1 VGLGGAAGLAGG
13 TVGAAWAVVAV
24 VSADG
29 SGAGGGL
36 DGVTAHQSPTPRKS
50 AAPRAGSHMGD
61 FGSSSG
67 GAAVESTMAGTS
79 YHTLAQNVVPTLARD
94 QRLHL
99 DGAMLRFVKH
109 SSCLAASLA
118 LACIAAPALAQST
131 RPPALPPLPAQGAT
145 AAVAT
150 TPAAGTP
157 AANSA
162 AMPTPAQLYE
172 HVTRGIVAIEHN
184 GVPTA
189 IGTVLGGDGRIL
201 TALSGLGGSEGA
213 DVRYA
218 DGTTVHAKVG
228 HSDRDS
234 DLALLVPQAGRWTDG
249 LSASETDPAR
259 TALRAMLP
267 GKGAHMAP
275 AEAGVKGRVDAH
287 ARDGTPLLQML
298 DIDLKGPPIAGA
310 PLLDSTGGVVGVLVR
325 ACKGIPQ
332 TQPDS
337 PWAGWGGAPQAAPK
351 TAACAPVVLGAPVTT
366 IRSFLAKTP
375 STAVAPAPW
384 LGIRGE
390 AQTQGSTRGVKLTA
404 VAPQSPADKGGL
416 KAGTDTIVAVEGQP
430 IDSPDGLAAAI
441 GKHAPGDTVKLLVF
455 SGDKFREVPVT
466 LRTAP

>member
-1 VGLGGAAGLAGG
+1 
-13 TVGAAWAVVAV
+13 
-24 VSADG
+24 
-29 SGAGGGL
+29 
-36 DGVTAHQSPTPRKS
+36 
-50 AAPRAGSHMGD
+50 
-61 FGSSSG
+61 
-67 GAAVESTMAGTS
+67 
-79 YHTLAQNVVPTLARD
+79 
-94 QRLHL
+94 
-99 DGAMLRFVKH
+99 MLRLVKH
-109 SSCLAASLA
+109 TSVLSASLA
-118 LACIAAPALAQST
+118 LACVALPALAQT
-131 RPPALPPLPAQGAT
+131 TKPAALPPLPAQGAPAATT
-145 AAVAT
+145 AAPAT
-150 TPAAGTP
+150 ATNSPAL
-157 AANSA
+157 
-162 AMPTPAQLYE
+162 PTPAQLYE

-228 HSDRDS
+228 HSDRDN

-249 LSASETDPAR
+249 LSASETDPAH

-267 GKGAHMAP
+267 SRGKNLAP

-287 ARDGTPLLQML
+287 ARDGAPLLQML

-325 ACKGIPQ
+325 ACKGGPQ
-332 TQPDS
+332 AQVDS
-337 PWAGWGGAPQAAPK
+337 PWAGWGGAPQVAAK
-351 TAACAPVVLGAPVTT
+351 TAACAPVVLGAPVTA

-375 STAVAPAPW
+375 ATAVAPAPW

-390 AQTQGSTRGVKLTA
+390 AQTEGSTRGVRLTA

-416 KAGTDTIVAVEGQP
+416 KAAADTIVAVDGQP
-430 IDSPDGLAAAI
+430 VDSPDGLAAAI
-441 GKHAPGDTVKLLVF
+441 GKHAPGDTVRLLVF